1 MCVCAALAPL
11 PRVNT
16 YSHRPWAHPRPVAI
30 LTMAALAVATLTM
43 AVLTMAILT
52 TACGRVSRRS
62 SAILTMA
69 VLTMAVLTMAVLAMV
84 ILTYLVHGHGHDCCT
99 MAEVRRGN
107 NAHHGHAR
115 HIYGHAQYMAMP
127 TPCDMCMLC
136 MRMWPCSLWPC
147 PLWLYSLWP
156 CALYGYTYYD
166 CILTIWQGCVEAT
179 REIIDRLSKTDS

>member
-1 MCVCAALAPL
+1 
-11 PRVNT
+11 
-16 YSHRPWAHPRPVAI
+16 
-30 LTMAALAVATLTM
+30 M
-43 AVLTMAILT
+43 AVLTM
-52 TACGRVSRRS
+52 
-62 SAILTMA
+62 AILTMA

-107 NAHHGHAR
+107 TAHHGHAR

-147 PLWLYSLWP
+147 PLWLYSPWLCSLWLYSLWP